1 MVDGQHEQAGF
12 GPTSSPSAP
21 DAARTAGPR
30 SEPAAASP
38 AAAVSAVAA
47 DDDTP
52 AGGRR
57 RRWAGLERR
66 ASTLPDGPGVFATRT
81 RRAGWLWLAASL
93 PLAIAM
99 GTVVHGEQG
108 YVAGWVLVSGLF
120 TTPALVIGAVLCR
133 RVDGEQQAFWRWWAA
148 GTASLYLVGCI
159 LLVWAVTG
167 APALPR
173 VSGVFGVA
181 ATVAY
186 SVALIRSMRQHSG
199 ARAVTVDLLE
209 AAMCTVGIVALA
221 VPVAFDRVVRSDA
234 AWFTVPSALIGICLV
249 SSLCWAMLLFR
260 RLDGPSRAPEAIGV
274 VVALLCIA
282 DAVAQTAQG
291 VSGFALPAPP
301 LFVLQ
306 ALCMGL
312 LMMTPLHEP
321 KVAATGLDRLPPH
334 AQVRGA
340 GLGSVLVIGLL
351 AALVVETVAVG
362 PAVPWAGTFLVV
374 VVLLEVVLLAARY
387 QLAAQETHRLYGRI
401 AEAAE
406 ERRHLLTEMVHSVD
420 HDRHRTAARL
430 HEQATSAYV
439 AFASYLRTNGL
450 ADDDGRPGSLGAVR
464 EELAAQAESFRQLML
479 AIRPL
484 EGTGPAPRRLTTTIT
499 AYVDS
504 LYGDA
509 PAPVLVVDI
518 DPDVELDWTTETVAF
533 RILQEALRN
542 VWAHAQARHVRVAVG
557 LDDDRLVLEVDDDGR
572 GFDPDAL
579 LYESGL
585 ATMRS
590 FTDLSG
596 GSLTLTSAPGAGTSV
611 VAALGEGPAPVA
623 TAAAVSATSTPATPS
638 DPRRGTRAAGPIVGD
653 VDAAVG
659 PHLRLVD
666 SPTS

>member
-1 MVDGQHEQAGF
+1 MVDGQHEQTGF

-21 DAARTAGPR
+21 EAARTAGPGH
-30 SEPAAASP
+30 EPEAAMTA
-38 AAAVSAVAA
+38 
-47 DDDTP
+47 TP
-52 AGGRR
+52 ATAGDETPADGRP
-57 RRWAGLERR
+57 RRWARLERR
-66 ASTLPDGPGVFATRT
+66 AATLPDGPGVFATRT
-81 RRAGWLWLAASL
+81 RRVGWLWLVASL

-99 GTVVHGEQG
+99 GLVVQGEQG

-133 RVDGEQQAFWRWWAA
+133 RVDGEQQAFWRWWVA

-167 APALPR
+167 APVLPR

-221 VPVAFDRVVRSDA
+221 VPVAFDRVVHSDA

-249 SSLCWAMLLFR
+249 TSLCWAMLLFR
-260 RLDGPSRAPEAIGV
+260 RLDGPSRAPEAIGI

-321 KVAATGLDRLPPH
+321 KIAATGLDRLPPH

-351 AALVVETVAVG
+351 AALVVETVAIG

-374 VVLLEVVLLAARY
+374 VVLVEVVLLAARY
-387 QLAAQETHRLYGRI
+387 QLAAQETHRLYGWI

-406 ERRHLLTEMVHSVD
+406 ERRHLLTEMVLSVD

-509 PAPVLVVDI
+509 PSPFLLVDI

-542 VWAHAQARHVRVAVG
+542 VWAHARARHVRVAVG
-557 LDDDRLVLEVDDDGR
+557 LEDDRLVLRVDDDGR

-585 ATMRS
+585 ATMRA

-596 GSLTLTSAPGAGTSV
+596 GSLAMTSAPGAGTSI
-611 VAALGEGPAPVA
+611 VAALGEGPTPVTTVAPVSPVA
-623 TAAAVSATSTPATPS
+623 PTAAS
-638 DPRRGTRAAGPIVGD
+638 DRRGSRATGPIVGD
-653 VDAAVG
+653 VDVAAV

-666 SPTS
+666 SPSS

>member
-57 RRWAGLERR
+57 RRWAELERR

>member
-1 MVDGQHEQAGF
+1 MVDGQHDRDGCEV
-12 GPTSSPSAP
+12 TSSRSATEP
-21 DAARTAGPR
+21 ARTAGC
-30 SEPAAASP
+30 AAE
-38 AAAVSAVAA
+38 AVPPV
-47 DDDTP
+47 
-52 AGGRR
+52 GGFRR
-57 RRWAGLERR
+57 LGAELGRR
-66 ASTLPDGPGVFATRT
+66 ASTVPTGTGVFADRT

-93 PLAIAM
+93 PLAVAL
-99 GTVVHGEQG
+99 GLVVHGESG
-108 YVAGWVLVSGLF
+108 YIAGWVLVSGLF
-120 TTPALVIGAVLCR
+120 TTPALVVGWVLCR
-133 RVDGEQQAFWRWWAA
+133 RVEGEQHDFWRWWAV

-167 APALPR
+167 APFLPR
-173 VSGVFGVA
+173 VSGLFGVA

-199 ARAVTVDLLE
+199 ARAVIVDVLE

-221 VPVAFDRVVRSDA
+221 VPVAFDKVVHSDA
-234 AWFTVPSALIGICLV
+234 AWFTVPSALIGVCLV

-282 DAVAQTAQG
+282 DAVAQTTQG
-291 VSGFALPAPP
+291 VSGFALPAAP

-321 KVAATGLDRLPPH
+321 KVAASGLDRLPPH

-340 GLGSVLVIGLL
+340 GLGSVVVIALL
-351 AALVVETVAVG
+351 GALVVETVAVG
-362 PAVPWAGTFLVV
+362 GSVPWAGTFLVV
-374 VVLLEVVLLAARY
+374 VVLVEVVLLAARY

-406 ERRHLLTEMVHSVD
+406 ERRRLLTEMVQSVD

-439 AFASYLRTNGL
+439 AFASYLRTHGL

-464 EELAAQAESFRQLML
+464 EELADQAESFRQLML

-484 EGTGPAPRRLTTTIT
+484 EGTGPAPRRLSAPIA
-499 AYVDS
+499 AYLDG

-509 PAPVLVVDI
+509 PAPVLVIDL
-518 DPDVELDWTTETVAF
+518 DPDVELDWTTETVTF

-542 VWAHAQARHVRVAVG
+542 VWAHADATHVRIALG
-557 LDDDRLVLEVDDDGR
+557 LEDDRLVLRVEDDGR

-579 LYESGL
+579 LFESGL

-590 FTDLSG
+590 FTDLHG
-596 GSLTLTSAPGAGTSV
+596 GSLVVTSAPGAGTSV
-611 VAALGEGPAPVA
+611 VAALGDGPAP
-623 TAAAVSATSTPATPS
+623 AAAPRSASPTTASDAATDRHPGS
-638 DPRRGTRAAGPIVGD
+638 RPLGGPLVGD
-653 VDAAVG
+653 VDAAAV

-666 SPTS
+666 APSS